1 MKILK
6 KIIYILALV
15 LITSCGYEP
24 IFSKKN
30 YNFSIAKIDIY
41 GDKNLSN
48 KIARNLNNINKL
60 NNSNKIIELKIDTSY
75 NKIISSKDDKGDPKT
90 FSIEVVSTV
99 NIISDKFNEIRI
111 FKESSNYNSRP
122 SKFDLKKYEKYLIN
136 NMIKKISEE
145 LIQSLQ
151 ILL

>member
-30 YNFSIAKIDIY
+30 YNFSIAKIDTY
-41 GDKNLSN
+41 GDKKLSS

-60 NNSNKIIELKIDTSY
+60 NQLCD
-75 NKIISSKDDKGDPKT
+75 GLLL
-90 FSIEVVSTV
+90 
-99 NIISDKFNEIRI
+99 RQQ
-111 FKESSNYNSRP
+111 
-122 SKFDLKKYEKYLIN
+122 YL
-136 NMIKKISEE
+136 
-145 LIQSLQ
+145 QSLP
-151 ILL
+151 LKSK

>member
-30 YNFSIAKIDIY
+30 YNFSIAKIDTY
-41 GDKNLSN
+41 GDKKLSS

-60 NNSNKIIELKIDTSY
+60 NNSNKIIKLKLTQDHT
-75 NKIISSKDDKGDPKT
+75 NTKDLLLCAPEEDRQVIIA
-90 FSIEVVSTV
+90 FSTT
-99 NIISDKFNEIRI
+99 
-111 FKESSNYNSRP
+111 
-122 SKFDLKKYEKYLIN
+122 
-136 NMIKKISEE
+136 IK
-145 LIQSLQ
+145 
-151 ILL
+151 